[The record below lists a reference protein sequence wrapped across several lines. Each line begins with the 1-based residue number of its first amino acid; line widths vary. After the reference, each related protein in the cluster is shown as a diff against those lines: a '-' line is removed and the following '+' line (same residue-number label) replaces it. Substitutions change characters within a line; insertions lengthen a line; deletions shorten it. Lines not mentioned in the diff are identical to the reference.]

1 MVCFTYL
8 VDNLSKLSPQDLSN
22 TAWAFAI
29 MGMKHERFL
38 TELVKQIEVRVQRF
52 TEGDRRNSF
61 FNGQELANALW

>member
-1 MVCFTYL
+1 
-8 VDNLSKLSPQDLSN
+8 
-22 TAWAFAI
+22 